1 MLCII
6 LCSHLFGKV
15 SQQRATLTTTEARL
29 LRRASYLRYN
39 EPGGSCWLY
48 VVNEKGIQHHAIFKQ
63 VMADSECQ
71 LLAYCFTCAAAASCK
86 AAFPNLY
93 MEILTVT

>member
-1 MLCII
+1 MSCII

-15 SQQRATLTTTEARL
+15 SQRRATLTTTEASRL

-48 VVNEKGIQHHAIFKQ
+48 VVNEKGIQHHAI
-63 VMADSECQ
+63 
-71 LLAYCFTCAAAASCK
+71 LK
-86 AAFPNLY
+86 AALY
-93 MEILTVT
+93 TIVPPTPVFAFCTPKYCRLQKCG